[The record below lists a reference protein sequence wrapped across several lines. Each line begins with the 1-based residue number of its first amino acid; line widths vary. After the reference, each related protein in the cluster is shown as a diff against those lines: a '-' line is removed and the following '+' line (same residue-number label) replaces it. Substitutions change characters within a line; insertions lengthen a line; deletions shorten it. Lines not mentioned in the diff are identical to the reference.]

1 MGLGG
6 HFKIVQTED
15 TKLDF
20 YFSWFRAG
28 NPTTGSVCLQ
38 LKCNIPAKPHTSS
51 LQTCCSSV
59 IPPSDACNKM
69 GLVILDFPFP
79 MLSLLTLHPSPAT
92 APHFCSLYSKTSLK
106 RCFHHLCVLASHS
119 LWCRLWAD
127 GSHPSLWRRSPNL
140 TPQQHWAHPS
150 LPPSEAPWFSPSR
163 HLAPLILSFL
173 IGCSF
178 LASFACSSFFFS
190 WISKCWN
197 SAGLSSWSSS
207 LFYLPFVP

>member
-92 APHFCSLYSKTSLK
+92 APHFLSLYSKTSLK

-127 GSHPSLWRRSPNL
+127 GHTHRSGGGHQISLLSSTGH
-140 TPQQHWAHPS
+140 TPPS
-150 LPPSEAPWFSPSR
+150 LPLR
-163 HLAPLILSFL
+163 
-173 IGCSF
+173 
-178 LASFACSSFFFS
+178 
-190 WISKCWN
+190 
-197 SAGLSSWSSS
+197 
-207 LFYLPFVP
+207 LPGSHPPDT